1 MAEQRDDFI
10 IALRYALL
18 KKGTQ
23 QKFSLFF
30 LIVFAIIILTL
41 DRLSFTY
48 IQKTRAVLND
58 LIYQVAI
65 VTSSPEKFTKY
76 IVKLTADHYAVYR
89 ENETLKEE
97 IEVLRN
103 EKIQNEY
110 LLTENTIFKEA
121 LQLTGSKTLE
131 QDVSII
137 AKVIIDQ
144 ESPYLKSLLLNKGT
158 KDGVIKGMTVFSKKY
173 LIGTIIE
180 SNFLTSRVLLINDLN
195 SRIPVIIENTSVNA
209 ILTGLGKDNSL
220 ALEYLPEQ
228 FQLTTGR
235 NIYTSGK
242 DGVLAAGIPV
252 GETYTDKNENVKV
265 RSLVDINQA
274 LYVNVTNGQ
283 LRR

>member
-103 EKIQNEY
+103 EKIQSEY
-110 LLTENTIFKEA
+110 LLTENTILKEA
-121 LQLTGSKTLE
+121 LQLTGSKSLE

-137 AKVIIDQ
+137 ARVLIDQ
-144 ESPYLKSLLLNKGT
+144 QSPYLKSLLLNKGT
-158 KDGVIKGMTVFSKKY
+158 KDGVLKGMTVFSKKY

-274 LYVNVTNGQ
+274 LFVNVTNGQ
-283 LRR
+283 LRK

>member
-30 LIVFAIIILTL
+30 LIIFAIIVITL
-41 DRLSFTY
+41 DKLSFSY
-48 IQKTRAVLND
+48 IQKTRAILND

-76 IVKLTADHYAVYR
+76 MIKLTADHYSVYK
-89 ENETLKEE
+89 ENEVLKEE

-110 LLTENTIFKEA
+110 LLTENAILKEA
-121 LQLTGSKTLE
+121 LKLTGSKTLE

-144 ESPYLKSLLLNKGT
+144 QSPYLKSLLLNKGT

-220 ALEYLPEQ
+220 DLQYLPEQ

-252 GETYTDKNENVKV
+252 GETYTDKNEEVKV

>member
-30 LIVFAIIILTL
+30 LIIFAIIVITL
-41 DRLSFTY
+41 DKLSFSY
-48 IQKTRAVLND
+48 VQKTRAVLND

-103 EKIQNEY
+103 EKIQSEY
-110 LLTENTIFKEA
+110 LLTENTILKEA
-121 LQLTGSKTLE
+121 LQLTGSKSLE

-137 AKVIIDQ
+137 ARVLIDQ
-144 ESPYLKSLLLNKGT
+144 QSPYLKSLLLNKGT
-158 KDGVIKGMTVFSKKY
+158 KDGVLKGMTVFSKKY

-274 LYVNVTNGQ
+274 LFVNVTNGQ
-283 LRR
+283 LRK

>member
-110 LLTENTIFKEA
+110 LLTENTILKEA
-121 LQLTGSKTLE
+121 LQLTGSKSLE

-137 AKVIIDQ
+137 ARVLIDQ
-144 ESPYLKSLLLNKGT
+144 QSPYLKSLLLNKGT
-158 KDGVIKGMTVFSKKY
+158 KDGVLKGMTVFSKKY

-252 GETYTDKNENVKV
+252 GETYTDKNEKVKV

>member
-110 LLTENTIFKEA
+110 LLTENTILKEA
-121 LQLTGSKTLE
+121 LQLTGSKSLE

-137 AKVIIDQ
+137 ARVLIDQ
-144 ESPYLKSLLLNKGT
+144 QSPYLKSLLLNKGT
-158 KDGVIKGMTVFSKKY
+158 KDGVLKGMTVFSKKY